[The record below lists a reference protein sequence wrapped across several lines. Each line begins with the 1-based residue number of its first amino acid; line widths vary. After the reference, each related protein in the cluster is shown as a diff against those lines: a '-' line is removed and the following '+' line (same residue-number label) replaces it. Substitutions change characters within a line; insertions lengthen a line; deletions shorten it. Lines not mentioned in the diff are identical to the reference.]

1 MYFLK
6 IFSLKVVDSSV
17 DQFTD
22 FLLTSKLD
30 NAKIVTAL
38 SMNEFLQIPQKTL
51 KKIDFLIPDGMPMV
65 WLMKL
70 LDPRAERIY
79 GPEVME
85 MVLQKTATTHHKH
98 FFYGSTKEV
107 LAKLIKK
114 IKQQYPAIRVVGVI
128 SPPFRELTTGEEN
141 EYFAQLEQTKPDF
154 IWLSLGGKKQ
164 AQASLRLRSFMHHP
178 AYIMP
183 VGAAF
188 DFISGHKQQA
198 PQWLRQLG
206 LEWFFRLV
214 TEPKRLW
221 RRYLLQIPI
230 FLVLWFWELLKIS
243 YSKVIK
249 NN

>member
-6 IFSLKVVDSSV
+6 IFSLKVVASSV

-22 FLLTSKLD
+22 FLLASKLD
-30 NAKIVTAL
+30 QAKIVTAL
-38 SMNEFLQIPQKTL
+38 SMNEFLQIPQQTL

-70 LDPRAERIY
+70 LDPIAERIY
-79 GPEVME
+79 GPDVME
-85 MVLQKTATTHHKH
+85 MVLQKTAQTNHKH
-98 FFYGSTKEV
+98 FFYGSTNEV
-107 LAKLIKK
+107 LAKLVKK
-114 IKQQYPAIRVVGVI
+114 IKQKYPAINVVGVM
-128 SPPFRELTTGEEN
+128 SPPFRELTIDEEN
-141 EYFAQLEQTKPDF
+141 EYFAQLEQNQPDF

-164 AQASLRLRSFMHHP
+164 AEASLRLRSFINHP

-206 LEWFFRLV
+206 LEWFFRLI
-214 TEPKRLW
+214 TEPRRLW

-230 FLVLWFWELLKIS
+230 FLVLWFWELLRII
-243 YSKVIK
+243 YSKVTK

>member
-6 IFSLKVVDSSV
+6 IFSLEVVTGNV
-17 DQFTD
+17 GQFTN
-22 FLLTSKLD
+22 FLLATSLNK
-30 NAKIVTAL
+30 AKIVTAL
-38 SMNEFLQIPQKTL
+38 SMNEFLQISQKTL

-70 LDPRAERIY
+70 LDIRAERIY
-79 GPEVME
+79 GPDVME

-114 IKQQYPAIRVVGVI
+114 IKQKHPTIKIVGVI
-128 SPPFRELTTGEEN
+128 SPPFRELTTAEEN
-141 EYFAQLEQTKPDF
+141 KYFVELEQAKPDF
-154 IWLSLGGKKQ
+154 VWLSLGGKKQ
-164 AQASLRLRSFMHHP
+164 AEASLRLRSFMKHP

-206 LEWFFRLV
+206 LEWFFRLA
-214 TEPKRLW
+214 TEPRRLW

-230 FLVLWFWELLKIS
+230 FLVLWFWELLRII